1 MDKPTNII
9 QFPNMRERVGKKY
22 RQEEMAH
29 IIELLRL
36 CDEDMETIVKQIDQ
50 LQMELTSLTAD
61 YESFMDRLNRL
72 LKKIFFGFF
81 GMYLIKL
88 SS

>member
-29 IIELLRL
+29 IVEMLRL
-36 CDEDMETIVKQIDQ
+36 CDEDMETILKQIDQ

-61 YESFMDRLNRL
+61 YESFMDRLNKL
-72 LKKIFFGFF
+72 LKIEGEQDDR
-81 GMYLIKL
+81 
-88 SS
+88 

>member
-1 MDKPTNII
+1 
-9 QFPNMRERVGKKY
+9 MRERVGKKY

-36 CDEDMETIVKQIDQ
+36 CDEDMETILKQIDQ

-61 YESFMDRLNRL
+61 YESFMDRLNKL
-72 LKKIFFGFF
+72 LKIEGEQDD
-81 GMYLIKL
+81 
-88 SS
+88 

>member
-1 MDKPTNII
+1 MSDKPTNVI
-9 QFPNMRERVGKKY
+9 QFPNVRERVGKKY

-61 YESFMDRLNRL
+61 YESFMDRLNKL
-72 LKKIFFGFF
+72 LKIEGEQDDR
-81 GMYLIKL
+81 
-88 SS
+88 

>member
-22 RQEEMAH
+22 RQEEISH
-29 IIELLRL
+29 IMEMLRL
-36 CDEDMETIVKQIDQ
+36 CDEDMETILKQIDQ

-61 YESFMDRLNRL
+61 YESFMDRLNKL
-72 LKKIFFGFF
+72 LKIEGEQDD
-81 GMYLIKL
+81 
-88 SS
+88 

>member
-29 IIELLRL
+29 IVEMLRL
-36 CDEDMETIVKQIDQ
+36 CDEDMETILKQIDQ
-50 LQMELTSLTAD
+50 LQMELTSLTTD
-61 YESFMDRLNRL
+61 YESFMDRLNKL
-72 LKKIFFGFF
+72 LKIEGEQDDR
-81 GMYLIKL
+81 
-88 SS
+88 